1 MGLSRSVLLAMS
13 ESAWLRENAP
23 KIGFVKR
30 AVKRFMP
37 GEDVAAALQATRELA
52 PRRIG
57 TVLTQLGENL
67 TDARQADEVREHY
80 IGVYRQAKADG
91 LDIEISIKLTQLG
104 LDFSSEL
111 CEKNLVALAECAQQ
125 VGNWL
130 WVDMEGTP
138 YVDRTLDL
146 YRRVRARF
154 PHTGVCVQAYLY
166 RTVDDLRALLPLG
179 ANIRLVKGAYRE
191 PPDKAYPKK
200 RDVDANYFSLA
211 KLLLGDEAR
220 AKGVR
225 AIFGTHDSTLIR
237 RIEDFARDNN
247 VPREKLEFQMLYG
260 IQRAEQ
266 ERLAASGSPF
276 RVLISYGAAW
286 YAWYMRRLA
295 ERPANI
301 LFVLKN
307 IFAR

>member
-1 MGLSRSVLLAMS
+1 MGVMRSVLLAMS
-13 ESAWLRENAP
+13 ESPWLRENAP
-23 KIGFVKR
+23 RMGFVKR

-37 GEDVAAALQATRELA
+37 GEDVTAALQATRELA
-52 PRRIG
+52 PKRIG

-67 TDARQADEVREHY
+67 TEASQADEVREHY
-80 IGVYRQAKADG
+80 ISVYQRAKADG
-91 LDIEISIKLTQLG
+91 LDIELSVKPTQLG
-104 LDFSSEL
+104 LDFSTAL
-111 CEKNLVALAECAQQ
+111 CEQNLTALAEGAQR
-125 VGNWL
+125 VNNWL
-130 WVDMEGTP
+130 WIDMEGTA
-138 YVDRTLDL
+138 YVDRTLEL
-146 YRRVRARF
+146 YRRLRVRF
-154 PHTGVCVQAYLY
+154 PNTGVCVQAYLY
-166 RTVDDLRALLPLG
+166 RTVDDLRAMLPLG

-211 KLLLGDEAR
+211 KFLLSDEAR
-220 AKGVR
+220 KNGVR
-225 AIFGTHDSTLIR
+225 AIFGTHDASLIR
-237 RIEDFARDNN
+237 RIEDFARDNG

-276 RVLISYGAAW
+276 RVLISYGSAW

-295 ERPANI
+295 ERPANV
-301 LFVLKN
+301 LFVVKN